1 MEVLS
6 CIDENTQASDVVI
19 FTDGSVKRGVQSG
32 WGFSARCRSKIIM
45 EQSGAYSATTSSM
58 RMEEQAAT
66 KVLQGISG
74 TVHTGA
80 AKIERGMLKPE

>member
-1 MEVLS
+1 
-6 CIDENTQASDVVI
+6 
-19 FTDGSVKRGVQSG
+19 
-32 WGFSARCRSKIIM
+32 M

-66 KVLQGISG
+66 KALEWISG

-80 AKIERGMLKPE
+80 AIVTDSQSMLRKIERGMLKPE